1 MVRTDWKDS
10 ISNITENELSLVSE
24 KAEIEKLNKELNK
37 NKRAI
42 DEYKEREKSS
52 ARALILYER
61 KIHYLKQKSIDEIL
75 NLCHKLES
83 SIETE
88 NFKNSNF
95 TYDSVID
102 KLYDICNLIEQ
113 NAGITNEDRA
123 FISNKPMPE
132 KSVSTDVNSRFARL
146 KQEFNQKVGES
157 VNRKPGRPKKADQ
170 SIVSDIGLGKK
181 IKDKEEI
188 DIETKA
194 KLNEIFYETPKNTSV
209 MSNIPLTEDSLFD
222 FSEALNPNISLKD
235 IMADLMEEKQDEP
248 VKTYSKVN
256 ISELSK
262 NNVKEEQSH
271 RSKADMLESGII
283 STIKF
288 KPISNNKENI
298 QKEIKTEEDK
308 FFSLGRFFTEDDE

>member
-123 FISNKPMPE
+123 FIKNKPMPE

>member
-283 STIKF
+283 STVKF